1 MYVKVKGTHFTALSN
16 LSGVQ
21 RITCMLWIRNHFVMC
36 MPNSELGSANCTNID
51 YVSPGKIQKTCSSV
65 HPVLKNLN
73 VNFIFLRGCLVYEDI
88 RQKFLYGI
96 REFNRVERL
105 FRVNDTY
112 MIRSIAMFLYYA
124 FKRRREAAEV
134 DFAEM

>member
-1 MYVKVKGTHFTALSN
+1 MYALDKKPFRDVYAQFRV
-16 LSGVQ
+16 G
-21 RITCMLWIRNHFVMC
+21 F
-36 MPNSELGSANCTNID
+36 SELYQHRLRFSRENPENLFVCPSCTEEFE
-51 YVSPGKIQKTCSSV
+51 CEF
-65 HPVLKNLN
+65 H
-73 VNFIFLRGCLVYEDI
+73 FLYGCPVYEDI
-88 RQKFLYGI
+88 RQKFLYSI

-105 FRVNDTY
+105 FTVNDTY